1 MRWHSGQ
8 RISQTA
14 SRENAAYP
22 YQSGFSPRFLPSNH
36 FRGKRL
42 SLRPSESAGDSVCP
56 MNSASAKRSSRTKV
70 LVVSDEHP
78 VVMLGLRTLFR
89 DERSIDLVGHAPTAT
104 IASSRVKKTKPDAFL
119 VTSFDIAGA
128 TRPLKELRELHP
140 EIPVVVF
147 LLGREEIPK
156 ELTWNGAYAV
166 IGQGS
171 PREAVVSSLRSL
183 ATGADDA
190 HRSSEPPSSG
200 LSRRE
205 LQVLT
210 SIAEGFTNKQ
220 VADELGISVRTVE
233 THRERLMRK
242 LDVQGTAALTKAAI
256 SLGLVHTKNR

>member
-1 MRWHSGQ
+1 M
-8 RISQTA
+8 
-14 SRENAAYP
+14 
-22 YQSGFSPRFLPSNH
+22 
-36 FRGKRL
+36 
-42 SLRPSESAGDSVCP
+42 
-56 MNSASAKRSSRTKV
+56 
-70 LVVSDEHP
+70 VVNDEHP

-89 DERSIDLVGHAPTAT
+89 DERSVELIGHAATAE
-104 IASSRVKKTKPDAFL
+104 IASMRVTKTKPDAFL
-119 VTSFDIAGA
+119 VTSFDVAGA
-128 TRPLKELRELHP
+128 VEPLKALRDAHP
-140 EIPVVVF
+140 EIPVVVL

-166 IGQGS
+166 VGQGS
-171 PREAVVSSLRSL
+171 PREAIVNSLRSL
-183 ATGADDA
+183 ATGADDTRGSNA
-190 HRSSEPPSSG
+190 PPSSG

-256 SLGLVHTKNR
+256 SLGLVHTKNH